1 MSARIRFSIAVRAHG
16 LSARSSTSGAQLS
29 RKLAAS
35 SVGEDGFEIVVADL
49 SGAFLLYCPRARSRI
64 YVEPTHLSRRAV
76 RTPFAIMVPELN
88 SQNATRYTV
97 AVAER
102 PKRSRG
108 GWMPA

>member
-1 MSARIRFSIAVRAHG
+1 MRLRELVETPIDETER
-16 LSARSSTSGAQLS
+16 
-29 RKLAAS
+29 
-35 SVGEDGFEIVVADL
+35 
-49 SGAFLLYCPRARSRI
+49 SGAFLLHCPRARSRI
-64 YVEPTHLSRRAV
+64 YVERTHLSRRAV

-97 AVAER
+97 VVAER